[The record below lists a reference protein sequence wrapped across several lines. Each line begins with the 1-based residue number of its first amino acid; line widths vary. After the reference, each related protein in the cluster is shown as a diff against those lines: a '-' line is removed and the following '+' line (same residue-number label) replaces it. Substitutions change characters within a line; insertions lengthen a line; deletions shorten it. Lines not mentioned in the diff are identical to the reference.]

1 MSNLMLTKNG
11 NFVKRNQQ
19 TLGNFPAWTS
29 FIDELF
35 NDELSSV
42 KNMDFNKGIT
52 SPKVNIKES
61 VDGYTLEMAV
71 PGFKK
76 SDFVIDLEN
85 ENLSISAE
93 IKTEEA
99 QTKDNYTRKEFGY
112 ASFKRTF
119 ILPDTVE
126 EDKIEASYTGGILSL
141 NIPKR
146 EEAKPKPA
154 RKITIG

>member
-1 MSNLMLTKNG
+1 M
-11 NFVKRNQQ
+11 
-19 TLGNFPAWTS
+19 
-29 FIDELF
+29 F
-35 NDELSSV
+35 NDKLDSV
-42 KNMDFNKGIT
+42 KNTDFSKGIS

-61 VDGYTLEMAV
+61 VDAYILEMAV

-85 ENLSISAE
+85 ETLSVSTE
-93 IKTEEA
+93 VKTDEV
-99 QTKDNYTRKEFGY
+99 QTKENYTRKEFGY

-126 EDKIEASYTGGILSL
+126 VDKIEATYADGILSL

>member
-1 MSNLMLTKNG
+1 MLTKNG
-11 NFVKRNQQ
+11 NILKRKQYNS
-19 TLGNFPAWTS
+19 GNFPAWSS

-35 NDELSSV
+35 KDELSSV
-42 KNMDFNKGIT
+42 KNTDFNKGSS

-61 VDGYTLEMAV
+61 VDAFILEMAV

-76 SDFVIDLEN
+76 SDFIIDLEN
-85 ENLSISAE
+85 ETLSISTE
-93 IKTEEA
+93 IKTEESER
-99 QTKDNYTRKEFGY
+99 KEDYTRKEFGY
-112 ASFKRTF
+112 ASFKRSF

-126 EDKIEASYTGGILSL
+126 EDKIEANYTDGILSL